1 METRS
6 SLSRSLHTN
15 RGLEKLEPY
24 EGKLSCTVLRGEE
37 DSNALD
43 LPDKVNFESDA
54 IKRGPSE
61 TVTFSQLSDW
71 TKHED
76 TRIKYFSGTANYKT
90 MVNLKSIPNAKVY
103 LDLGEVSVMAKVKI
117 NGKDSGGVWTAPY
130 RVDITDAVRI
140 GKNTIEVEVVNTWLN
155 RIIGDRKLS
164 ENERILTPNTVP
176 WKDSTP
182 LQKSGLLGPVRIV
195 TKD

>member
-6 SLSRSLHTN
+6 RMSRSLHTN
-15 RGLEKLEPY
+15 RDFEKLEPY
-24 EGKLSCTVLRGEE
+24 EGKPSRTVLRGEE
-37 DSNALD
+37 GSNALD

>member
-1 METRS
+1 
-6 SLSRSLHTN
+6 
-15 RGLEKLEPY
+15 
-24 EGKLSCTVLRGEE
+24 
-37 DSNALD
+37 
-43 LPDKVNFESDA
+43 
-54 IKRGPSE
+54 
-61 TVTFSQLSDW
+61 
-71 TKHED
+71 
-76 TRIKYFSGTANYKT
+76 

-164 ENERILTPNTVP
+164 ENERILTPTVP

>member
-6 SLSRSLHTN
+6 SMSRSLHIN
-15 RGLEKLEPY
+15 RDLEKLEPY
-24 EGKLSCTVLRGEE
+24 EGKPSCTVLRGEE
-37 DSNALD
+37 GSNALD

>member
-1 METRS
+1 MFIVFRNPAKIAAS
-6 SLSRSLHTN
+6 GKQTN
-15 RGLEKLEPY
+15 FPEPQ
-24 EGKLSCTVLRGEE
+24 LILNVDT
-37 DSNALD
+37 
-43 LPDKVNFESDA
+43 PWKVNFESDA